1 MVGRKIE
8 SFLKYK
14 SSQLGKL
21 DKNQNLVHL
30 QEMHFLQTCIE
41 TITDLFQFGF
51 IRKLFPRDYFL
62 FSSFRKRAYVYPEQ
76 SHSSRQSCNPSKP
89 VLKVLSEAELFS
101 WLMGGNL
108 VL

>member
-51 IRKLFPRDYFL
+51 IRKLFSRDYFL
-62 FSSFRKRAYVYPEQ
+62 FSSFWEKGLCLSRAISLQ
-76 SHSSRQSCNPSKP
+76 QT
-89 VLKVLSEAELFS
+89 EL
-101 WLMGGNL
+101 
-108 VL
+108 